1 MNRRHAA
8 ALLAGAPFAAACRK
22 QKASRVRLIVY
33 TGAETPYVA
42 QSLGHFTQQGLEVE
56 IQELAGAAKAMEAL
70 LGGSADVILGT
81 LDQTL
86 QVNAQ
91 GKSVQ
96 AFRLLSECHCLGL
109 VVSPAASKP
118 IRTLADLKGA
128 TVGVAAPGG
137 PMQNF
142 LRFLLKRNQIDPDQ
156 VNVASVGIGPSAL
169 TALERG
175 RVDAAVV
182 FHGTKEQLDRRG
194 AAAPVLAETFTHEGA
209 QKVFGQESFPSTSL
223 IADRS
228 WLQAGP
234 DRAKRIVNAFHETVA
249 WMKSQP
255 VEEVR
260 KRLPEQGRSPDPEI
274 DRATLGVLIPSLS
287 STGRIAARQA
297 RLAWDV
303 LVSARPEILAKPPR
317 IETCFTN
324 EYLPVR

>member
-1 MNRRHAA
+1 MNRRQAA
-8 ALLAGAPFAAACRK
+8 TLLAVAPWFAACRK
-22 QKASRVRLIVY
+22 PPAARVRLITY
-33 TGAETPYVA
+33 TGAETPWVA
-42 QSLGHFTQQGLEVE
+42 QSLGLFAQQGLQVE

-81 LDQTL
+81 FDQTL

-118 IRTLADLKGA
+118 IRRLADLEGA
-128 TVGVAAPGG
+128 TVGVAASGG
-137 PMQNF
+137 PMENF
-142 LRFLLKRNQIDPDQ
+142 LRFLLKRNSINADR
-156 VNVASVGIGPSAL
+156 VRVASIGIGPSAL

-182 FHGTKEQLDRRG
+182 FHGAKEQLDRRG
-194 AAAPVLAETFTHEGA
+194 AAAPLLAETFTREGA
-209 QKVFGQESFPSTSL
+209 QSVFGQESFPSTSL
-223 IADRS
+223 IAARS
-228 WLQAGP
+228 WLQADP
-234 DRAKRIVNAFHETVA
+234 ERARRVVRAFHETIA
-249 WMKSQP
+249 WMKAQP

-274 DRATLGVLIPSLS
+274 DRATLAIVVPALS
-287 STGRIAARQA
+287 SSGRIAARQA
-297 RLAWDV
+297 RLSWDV

-324 EYLPVR
+324 EYLPSR